1 MARPVF
7 HVINVYRVLWANFV
21 RAFFAFDSNF
31 SSKNE
36 CVPAAPRVEIELSLQ
51 FRSRDAKSLTSKMKM
66 LRTIRGIFW
75 IVLFFVVVHPTWAKD
90 ERSIKDLAKA
100 LTKLG
105 PDVDPAEADQISVTA
120 HTTARKL
127 ARDYHVVLNPE
138 FQAFLVNVGARKRGW
153 CGHWAQDIG
162 TRLKELKPR
171 TLVLHWGVA
180 YDHTSSENNCLVV
193 TARNQPF
200 KDGIILDGW
209 RRAGRLFWCPVIKD
223 DEYEVEQHY
232 GHSGITAWKENMQ
245 WSAWLQDYEPG
256 KPKSK
261 MATNN
266 KATKGSSERNR
277 RVSIS
282 ELTQPAMP

>member
-1 MARPVF
+1 MRVF
-7 HVINVYRVLWANFV
+7 C
-21 RAFFAFDSNF
+21 AFDSNF
-31 SSKNE
+31 LLEKQSVLTGLK
-36 CVPAAPRVEIELSLQ
+36 IGLSLQ
-51 FRSRDAKSLTSKMKM
+51 FGPRDAKSVTSKMKM
-66 LRTIRGIFW
+66 LRTIRGILW
-75 IVLFFVVVHPTWAKD
+75 IVLFFALVHPTWAKD
-90 ERSIKDLAKA
+90 ESSIEDLAKA
-100 LTKLG
+100 LTKLA
-105 PDVDPAEADQISVTA
+105 PDVDPAEAGQISVTA
-120 HTTARKL
+120 HSTARKL

-180 YDHTSSENNCLVV
+180 YDHTSSENNCLVI

-209 RRAGRLFWCPVIKD
+209 RRAGRLFWCKVIKD

-232 GHSGITAWKENMQ
+232 GHSGVTAWKENMQ

-256 KPKSK
+256 KPKVKAATASK
-261 MATNN
+261 VS
-266 KATKGSSERNR
+266 KDSSEHDERGGN
-277 RVSIS
+277 SN
-282 ELTQPAMP
+282 LTQRATP

>member
-1 MARPVF
+1 MFKLGRSILFVCAFMALVDQ
-7 HVINVYRVLWANFV
+7 A
-21 RAFFAFDSNF
+21 
-31 SSKNE
+31 
-36 CVPAAPRVEIELSLQ
+36 C
-51 FRSRDAKSLTSKMKM
+51 
-66 LRTIRGIFW
+66 
-75 IVLFFVVVHPTWAKD
+75 AKD
-90 ERSIKDLAKA
+90 ERSIKDLASA
-100 LTKLG
+100 LTKLA
-105 PDVDPAEADQISVTA
+105 PDVDPAEAELISVTA

-180 YDHTSSENNCLVV
+180 YDHTSSENNCLVI

-245 WSAWLQDYEPG
+245 WSAWLQDYEPS
-256 KPKSK
+256 KSK
-261 MATNN
+261 SKAAVN
-266 KATKGSSERNR
+266 KKVNEVKSAENERR
-277 RVSIS
+277 RNDLSN
-282 ELTQPAMP
+282 QPIVP

>member
-1 MARPVF
+1 MF
-7 HVINVYRVLWANFV
+7 K
-21 RAFFAFDSNF
+21 FA
-31 SSKNE
+31 
-36 CVPAAPRVEIELSLQ
+36 
-51 FRSRDAKSLTSKMKM
+51 
-66 LRTIRGIFW
+66 RGI
-75 IVLFFVVVHPTWAKD
+75 LLMCAFVALADQASAKD

-105 PDVDPAEADQISVTA
+105 PDVDPAEAEQISIMA

-180 YDHTSSENNCLVV
+180 YDHTSSENNCLVI

-200 KDGIILDGW
+200 TDGIILDGW

-245 WSAWLQDYEPG
+245 WSAWLQDYEPA
-256 KPKSK
+256 KSK
-261 MATNN
+261 SKAAANKKVNEVKSAENERRSTNLSN
-266 KATKGSSERNR
+266 
-277 RVSIS
+277 
-282 ELTQPAMP
+282 QPIVP